1 MNYDFYLTI
10 SIPLTKSVLFIL
22 HVYDM
27 KSSNQ
32 KCILSNNPFSSSIF
46 IFNLCVADPERTLPK
61 LQEDLPARHQ
71 KHLRAREESCQ
82 TQGLTGT
89 LWSQSV
95 LRTFQCCC
103 CCHGISPDQ
112 IPAAPCGGTPSGGPR
127 DPGTDHGRIRVDWV
141 IWSHNDYSS
150 RIW

>member
-1 MNYDFYLTI
+1 MQGCYR
-10 SIPLTKSVLFIL
+10 VL
-22 HVYDM
+22 VYII
-27 KSSNQ
+27 NIHPTQ
-32 KCILSNNPFSSSIF
+32 CILSNNPFSSSIF

-112 IPAAPCGGTPSGGPR
+112 IPAAPCSGTPSGGSR